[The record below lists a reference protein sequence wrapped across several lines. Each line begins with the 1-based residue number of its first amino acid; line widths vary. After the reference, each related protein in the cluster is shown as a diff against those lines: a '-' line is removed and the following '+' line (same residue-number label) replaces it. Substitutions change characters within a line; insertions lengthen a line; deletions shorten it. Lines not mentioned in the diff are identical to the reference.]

1 MEGMAEPVEAQ
12 EALPAGEE
20 GTREGV
26 GEERREKRPPHPPHQ
41 AVLFLPGVLREGL
54 FHAERLPRG
63 VPVALGGKA
72 LKDPQGEAG
81 EGVFALWPRTDEGGR
96 ILSLQVASRL
106 REPYEGPQAVVQ
118 GVLLYADRERLV
130 LLILPKGGEG
140 FKVGLK
146 RARGFA
152 ARLEPKKA
160 YRVEGRLGGPYLL
173 AERAWPL
180 GKYLQAKK
188 EGQPLPPPIQGRE
201 NPYLEPEKGRAKR
214 EEGGEEAPPAKE
226 PPRPSPAPSGGKA
239 IPEKGREKPSQPP
252 KGRKPLPR
260 RDPVWVWRAPEEP
273 PDPAPPNLG
282 RPPALGKGQLMGIAG
297 TGPYY
302 LVLLPQAVPEWW
314 PKVERL
320 LPEFPRRYEV
330 RFYPDGSRAVVSGD
344 LEALKVWYKRVLRG

>member
-1 MEGMAEPVEAQ
+1 M
-12 EALPAGEE
+12 
-20 GTREGV
+20 
-26 GEERREKRPPHPPHQ
+26 
-41 AVLFLPGVLREGL
+41 
-54 FHAERLPRG
+54 
-63 VPVALGGKA
+63 ALGGKA

-201 NPYLEPEKGRAKR
+201 NPYLEPEKGRPSGKR
-214 EEGGEEAPPAKE
+214 GEKRPSRQGAPQALPGPLGGKGHTGEGAGEAVPAPQGEEAPP
-226 PPRPSPAPSGGKA
+226 PPGPGAGVAGPGGA
-239 IPEKGREKPSQPP
+239 
-252 KGRKPLPR
+252 
-260 RDPVWVWRAPEEP
+260 
-273 PDPAPPNLG
+273 PDPAPRTWG
-282 RPPALGKGQLMGIAG
+282 APALGKGQLMGIAG

>member
-201 NPYLEPEKGRAKR
+201 NPYLEPREGRPKEGAEGGGEGEARKGEGAR
-214 EEGGEEAPPAKE
+214 EEAKARRE
-226 PPRPSPAPSGGKA
+226 PPPRPKEA
-239 IPEKGREKPSQPP
+239 P
-252 KGRKPLPR
+252 KGKGLGGKPLPR
-260 RDPVWVWRAPEEP
+260 RDPVRVWRAPEEP
-273 PDPAPPNLG
+273 PDPAPPDLG
-282 RPPALGKGQLMGIAG
+282 RPPALGKGQVMGLAG

-314 PKVERL
+314 PRVERL